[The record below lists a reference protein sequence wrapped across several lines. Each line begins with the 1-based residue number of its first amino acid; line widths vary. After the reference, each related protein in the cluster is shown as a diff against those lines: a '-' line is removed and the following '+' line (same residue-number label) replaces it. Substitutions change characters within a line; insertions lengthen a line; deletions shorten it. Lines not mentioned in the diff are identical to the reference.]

1 MDYAVPKFKEMGA
14 GVDTFDGDDLDV
26 HEPESK
32 LYKKQ
37 IEKTGLT
44 QSQVNAGNW
53 ASMIGQ
59 GEGTDTMKPT
69 KFLGEDGKQFLQDAA
84 KEAGLPEIE
93 NFDNPTGDAPSEEND
108 WKGTGDRGTLYR
120 LSFPNDN
127 GDTPTKINDIQVAF
141 NEIRDENIIEKNKE
155 LTAQGKIPITIA
167 GEGHVELVKNMMTK
181 NTKLSEFSLRHIL
194 KSIK

>member
-1 MDYAVPKFKEMGA
+1 MDYAVPKFQEMGA
-14 GVDTFDGDDLDV
+14 GVDTFDGDELDV
-26 HEPESK
+26 HKPDSK

-37 IEKTGLT
+37 IEKTGLN

-69 KFLGEDGKQFLQDAA
+69 TFLDAGGKQFLQNSA
-84 KEAGLPEIE
+84 KEAGFPEIE
-93 NFDNPTGDAPSEEND
+93 NWDEPTDKD
-108 WKGTGDRGTLYR
+108 IDTLYR
-120 LSFPNDN
+120 LSFPKDY
-127 GDTPTKINDIQVAF
+127 GDKETKINDIQVAF

-167 GEGHVELVKNMMTK
+167 GEGHIELVKNMMTK